1 MYVIRF
7 YVLPRLY
14 MLVYFTVIET
24 IHKGPRDVEVEAERE
39 EAEVVEVAKV
49 REIEGDE
56 EEDGAEESDDQ
67 DDEGRMTEELQVLK
81 MTNRITYFF

>member
-1 MYVIRF
+1 MYVIWF

-14 MLVYFTVIET
+14 MFICVSVIET
-24 IHKGPRDVEVEAERE
+24 IHKGPRDVDAEGERE
-39 EAEVVEVAKV
+39 QTEDVGVAKV

-67 DDEGRMTEELQVLK
+67 DDQGRMTGKDVQVL
-81 MTNRITYFF
+81 